1 MNKVGKFTQE
11 SVDKISRIMREL
23 NISTDDRK
31 VVNAA
36 LNKTEQSNSPSVA
49 IEIKKGTII
58 YGKKSELFT
67 ASAAAVINALKH
79 LAKIPNEMLL
89 LAYSVLEPIQ
99 DLKAKHLSRNTTRL
113 NLNDVLIAL
122 AISATTS
129 SMAACALEQLPKLAK
144 SQLHSSVMIQNDDLE
159 VLKKLKIDVTMGTFQ
174 DTKLLKN
181 I

>member
-1 MNKVGKFTQE
+1 
-11 SVDKISRIMREL
+11 
-23 NISTDDRK
+23 
-31 VVNAA
+31 
-36 LNKTEQSNSPSVA
+36 
-49 IEIKKGTII
+49 
-58 YGKKSELFT
+58 
-67 ASAAAVINALKH
+67 
-79 LAKIPNEMLL
+79 MLL

-129 SMAACALEQLPKLAK
+129 SMAACALEQLPKLAS
-144 SQLHSSVMIQNDDLE
+144 SQLHSSVMIQHDDLE

-174 DTKLLKN
+174 DTKILKN